1 MSTDQLPD
9 STEHTGP
16 DSSLPASRGDNN
28 RIEDLTVEVMALAAL
43 APEWIEQIQFAGPE
57 TVLPSSF
64 RVTSAAQVLVAAV
77 SAAIANVAELRG
89 DSSAGRPGITVD
101 ATEAC
106 AAFQSERHLRLD
118 RPVQLWDELAGHY
131 RSNDGH
137 IQFHTNFTHHRTALL
152 AATACPPDADRAAVA
167 AVVAEAGRFE
177 MEKRVTEVG
186 GIAAALRSIDEWESH
201 PHRAHLIGRPP
212 LLLTRENAGTA
223 MPLGLAPTNRPLSG
237 LRVLDFTR
245 VIAGP
250 VCTRTLAA
258 YGADVLR
265 IGAPGLPVVDSIL
278 PDTTLG
284 KRFADANITTTA
296 GRDSVLG
303 LVAEADVV
311 VIGFRP
317 GAFSGHGLGP
327 EDLFAANPN
336 LVLAELSAFGP
347 DGPWGGKRGFD
358 SITQTATG
366 IVAAEMEAFQSD
378 IPCPLPCQ
386 LLDHGTGF
394 LLALGV
400 LGALAERHTTGGGH
414 RVEASLI
421 TTRNWLASLGR
432 VSPDDGEQLSDQTVA
447 SLTETK
453 DSAFGAISHVRHP
466 GHITGIPARWD
477 SGPSTPGQHRAAWLD
492 R

>member
-1 MSTDQLPD
+1 
-9 STEHTGP
+9 
-16 DSSLPASRGDNN
+16 
-28 RIEDLTVEVMALAAL
+28 
-43 APEWIEQIQFAGPE
+43 
-57 TVLPSSF
+57 
-64 RVTSAAQVLVAAV
+64 
-77 SAAIANVAELRG
+77 
-89 DSSAGRPGITVD
+89 
-101 ATEAC
+101 
-106 AAFQSERHLRLD
+106 
-118 RPVQLWDELAGHY
+118 
-131 RSNDGH
+131 
-137 IQFHTNFTHHRTALL
+137 
-152 AATACPPDADRAAVA
+152 
-167 AVVAEAGRFE
+167 
-177 MEKRVTEVG
+177 MEKRVTDVG
-186 GIAAALRSIDEWESH
+186 GIAAALRTIDEWESH
-201 PHRAHLIGRPP
+201 PHRAHIVGRPP
-212 LLLTRENAGTA
+212 LLLTRENVGPAA
-223 MPLGLAPTNRPLSG
+223 PLGVTSTDRPLSG

-284 KRFADANITTTA
+284 KRFADADITTIG
-296 GRDSVLG
+296 GRDTVLA

-366 IVAAEMEAFQSD
+366 IVAAEMAAYQSD
-378 IPCPLPCQ
+378 DPRPLPCQ

-421 TTRNWLASLGR
+421 TTRNWLVSLGQA
-432 VSPDDGEQLSDQTVA
+432 SPDKGGQLADEDVA
-447 SLTETK
+447 PFIETR
-453 DSAFGAISHVRHP
+453 DSTFGAVTHIRHP
-466 GHITGIPARWD
+466 GRITGIPARWD
-477 SGPSTPGQHRAAWLD
+477 SGPSTPGQHRATWLD